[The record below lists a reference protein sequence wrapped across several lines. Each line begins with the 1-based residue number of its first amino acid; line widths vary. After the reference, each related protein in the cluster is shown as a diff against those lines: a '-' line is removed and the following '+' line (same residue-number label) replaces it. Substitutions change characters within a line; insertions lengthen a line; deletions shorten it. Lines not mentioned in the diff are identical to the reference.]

1 MLDRTNDR
9 TGIGGNNPPGP
20 IESAK
25 EAGAELSAWLTEHP
39 VIQSP
44 AEAKDGA
51 AWIERTRIA
60 LTEMDDERKVK
71 VEPLNKKLTAINTT
85 YRVVREPLEKL
96 FKECRRRLTDYA
108 NAVEAARIAEL
119 QRLEAERAEA
129 ERIAREAEAKE
140 ADAKA
145 AADVGECADVGAA
158 ITEADAAFKDYQ
170 KADKDAAI
178 AARNVPVRFGSIA
191 GGKRQSMRTQRVLV
205 LSDAAAALK
214 AIGVTEKI
222 KTALL
227 QSAKD
232 FEEAHGELPEG
243 VTETHE
249 RSF

>member
-1 MLDRTNDR
+1 MLDRTKER
-9 TGIGGNNPPGP
+9 GIGDNRPPGP
-20 IESAK
+20 IQSAQ
-25 EAGAELSAWLTEHP
+25 EAGAELSAWLVDRP

-44 AEAKDGA
+44 DEAKEGA
-51 AWIERTRIA
+51 AWVERTRIA
-60 LTEMDDERKVK
+60 LATMEDARKVE
-71 VEPLNKKLTAINTT
+71 VDPLNKRLTEINSK
-85 YRVVREPLEKL
+85 YRPVRDALEKL
-96 FKECRRRLTDYA
+96 FKEVRRRLTDYA

-119 QRLEAERAEA
+119 RRLEAEREQA
-129 ERIAREAEAKE
+129 ERAAREAEAAE

-145 AADVGECADVGAA
+145 AVDVGECADVGAA

-191 GGKRQSMRTQRVLV
+191 GGKRQSMRTTRVLV
-205 LSDAAAALK
+205 ITDAAAALK

-222 KTALL
+222 KTAIL

-243 VTETHE
+243 VTATHE